1 MIFVTVGT
9 HEQPFD
15 RLVKAVDELKRD
27 GIITEEVIMQTG
39 FSIYEP
45 KYCEWSKLIPYREM
59 IKNVEN
65 AHIVITHGGPA
76 SFIMP
81 LEMGKT
87 PIVVPRQHQ
96 FEEHVNDHQVEFAR
110 NVAEKMGTIIPVED
124 ITKLGE
130 IIRNYDKIVAGM
142 EHEMCSNNEKV
153 CDEFQKIVDGIM
165 KSKY

>member
-27 GIITEEVIMQTG
+27 GIITEEVIMQTR

-142 EHEMCSNNEKV
+142 EQEMCSNNEKV